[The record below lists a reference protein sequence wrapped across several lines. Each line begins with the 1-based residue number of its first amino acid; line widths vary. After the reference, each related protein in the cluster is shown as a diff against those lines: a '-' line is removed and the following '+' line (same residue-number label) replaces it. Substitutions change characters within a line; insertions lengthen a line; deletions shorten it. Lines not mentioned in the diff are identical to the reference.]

1 MIRPA
6 RIERHEGNCARF
18 GAHGGHCASRQNK
31 ALRRE
36 KNDSGIAAMLMP
48 RSIGMV
54 VIGGGVRFLAM
65 RMRARAMDVLV
76 CVGMLL
82 RTTVSQAIAD
92 VSGER
97 IGEMG
102 MMMRVVQAVHQRNVG
117 LPRQHERQRHAEHGD
132 STAKQD
138 KTLPMQ
144 RKASLRPE
152 CGLNRNLA

>member
-1 MIRPA
+1 
-6 RIERHEGNCARF
+6 
-18 GAHGGHCASRQNK
+18 
-31 ALRRE
+31 
-36 KNDSGIAAMLMP
+36 
-48 RSIGMV
+48 MV

-65 RMRARAMDVLV
+65 MMRARAMDVLV

-117 LPRQHERQRHAEHGD
+117 LP
-132 STAKQD
+132 
-138 KTLPMQ
+138 
-144 RKASLRPE
+144 
-152 CGLNRNLA
+152 